1 MTEFRG
7 YASAAQTAFATVK
20 NLLGTL
26 SASRLAR
33 GDVAPPDFSS
43 GARELSAGE
52 LQKQLQELQVQA
64 ATVAPDQP
72 SLRERVVERVKESGE
87 HALGEEQQGTLDVV
101 DRFFSSVVES
111 PKLSEYAQSRMRQL
125 EVPVLKV
132 VMRDPE
138 FFDDQESPVR
148 GVMNRLAQLGVKGG
162 RINPVV
168 QRRIDELIQRIA
180 TDFEQDTGVF
190 LSLIHI

>member
-1 MTEFRG
+1 
-7 YASAAQTAFATVK
+7 
-20 NLLGTL
+20 
-26 SASRLAR
+26 
-33 GDVAPPDFSS
+33 
-43 GARELSAGE
+43 
-52 LQKQLQELQVQA
+52 
-64 ATVAPDQP
+64 
-72 SLRERVVERVKESGE
+72 
-87 HALGEEQQGTLDVV
+87 
-101 DRFFSSVVES
+101 
-111 PKLSEYAQSRMRQL
+111 MRQL

-180 TDFEQDTGVF
+180 TDFEQDTSVF
-190 LSLIHI
+190 ENAVQELDSLIDRQNLVYRRNVERVGARRDEPAGPVGCERRPHQSGCSAAY